1 LDTTKVNWKKNII
14 LFLSG
19 QAISFFGSALVQ
31 YAITWYITLKTQSG
45 IMMTISIICGFVPT
59 FLISPFAGVWADR
72 YDRKK
77 LVMLSDSLIAVSTLI
92 MAFIFLT
99 GYGSTW
105 MLFAVSVIRSFG
117 SGVQMP
123 AAAAILPDIVPED
136 KLTKVNGV
144 NGTIQSLVTLLS
156 PMLSGVLLTYARIE
170 YIFFIDVVTAFI
182 AVMILLIFLH
192 IPRHAGAEEKKQL
205 SYFSDMMEG
214 IRYIGDHAF
223 IKTAFLF
230 CAFYFVLVAPL
241 AFLTP
246 LQVTRSYGDDVWRL
260 SAIEMSFSI
269 GMMAGGLIIAAWG
282 GFKNKLHTMVLSNL
296 AIAFCTIGLGGICHF
311 VIYLVL
317 MGIVGM
323 CMPIFNT
330 PFTVML
336 QQKVEPNYLGRV
348 FGVLN
353 MISCSI
359 MPLSMLIFGPVADFA
374 DIELLLIITG
384 ALMLVQGL
392 LMMANKVLI
401 EAGKPVVQ
409 AVPGN
414 TGEPVGQP
422 VSANASEDDK

>member
-1 LDTTKVNWKKNII
+1 MDTTKVNWKKNII

-92 MAFIFLT
+92 MAFIFHT

-296 AIAFCTIGLGGICHF
+296 AIAFCTIGLGGIYHF

>member
-1 LDTTKVNWKKNII
+1 MDTTKVNWKKNII

-296 AIAFCTIGLGGICHF
+296 AIAFCTIGLGGIYHF